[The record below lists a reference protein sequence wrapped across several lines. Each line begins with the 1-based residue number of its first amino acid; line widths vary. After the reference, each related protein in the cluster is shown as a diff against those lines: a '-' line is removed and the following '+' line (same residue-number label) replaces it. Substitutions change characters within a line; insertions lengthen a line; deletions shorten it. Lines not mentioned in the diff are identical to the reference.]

1 MTISSFYDINGRIM
15 ATDGVES
22 EGEQPTTELSP
33 AQLYTALIYPRVV
46 GGVVF
51 LSSICMLFMAVK
63 RRDQYPNPFH
73 RLVLGM
79 SVHLLI
85 WGVFFMYG
93 TAAVPRDDVDSLGNI
108 GTVGTCTAQGFILY
122 LCEMTSLFYYCS
134 FSVYSVVGVL
144 NNFEKANI
152 VWVEKWL
159 HLVVHIYPLSSAFY
173 LLSINAFNNS
183 GIGSCYGAIS
193 APYMC
198 NPADS
203 DSDSDINSTDCER
216 GATTITIS
224 IVMVSIQYFNLFFI
238 LSFPTAV
245 MIVLY
250 FIVKKRQKQIHGIN
264 SKTVAIQAIIY
275 LLPIYFTEVP
285 FLVSNIIGWS
295 NNNLPFI
302 TMWGFLVFG
311 LVFYGLFGL
320 FAFLS
325 YYYFSVSTATTK
337 EQTKNSL
344 NNLKTS
350 NTISDVSEIIEG
362 DETSPVTTSPRTTTT
377 TTTISTTI
385 TEEETG
391 GAITKKTKPEYSFNI
406 FDGTNASG
414 EYKEFIHDGDSD
426 DERVDLE
433 QTNHWDA
440 CQDYL

>member
-1 MTISSFYDINGRIM
+1 
-15 ATDGVES
+15 
-22 EGEQPTTELSP
+22 
-33 AQLYTALIYPRVV
+33 
-46 GGVVF
+46 
-51 LSSICMLFMAVK
+51 
-63 RRDQYPNPFH
+63 
-73 RLVLGM
+73 
-79 SVHLLI
+79 
-85 WGVFFMYG
+85 
-93 TAAVPRDDVDSLGNI
+93 
-108 GTVGTCTAQGFILY
+108 
-122 LCEMTSLFYYCS
+122 
-134 FSVYSVVGVL
+134 
-144 NNFEKANI
+144 
-152 VWVEKWL
+152 
-159 HLVVHIYPLSSAFY
+159 
-173 LLSINAFNNS
+173 
-183 GIGSCYGAIS
+183 
-193 APYMC
+193 
-198 NPADS
+198 
-203 DSDSDINSTDCER
+203 
-216 GATTITIS
+216 
-224 IVMVSIQYFNLFFI
+224 
-238 LSFPTAV
+238 
-245 MIVLY
+245 
-250 FIVKKRQKQIHGIN
+250 
-264 SKTVAIQAIIY
+264 
-275 LLPIYFTEVP
+275 
-285 FLVSNIIGWS
+285 
-295 NNNLPFI
+295 
-302 TMWGFLVFG
+302 MWGFLVFG